1 MTPPA
6 AVRRPPLEEWLA
18 GRRGETEAALLR
30 VLPAAGEPLSDAMR
44 YSVLAGGKRLRPILA
59 LTLYDVCGGASP
71 VPSEVAEAAAALE
84 LVHTYSL
91 IHDDLPCM
99 DDDTLRRGRPTC
111 HVVHGE
117 AMALLAGDA
126 LQTLGFEL
134 LATRPSGKEAAPRRA
149 EAVALLARA
158 IGVSG
163 MAGGQALDLA
173 AQGAVGRGAGAAER
187 LREIHEKKTGRL
199 LQASAE
205 LGAVLAGAPPVRR
218 SDVARYGVLLGLL
231 FQIADDLLDVTASAD
246 ALGKTA
252 GKDAAQEKL
261 TYPALF
267 GLEGARA
274 ERDRALAAALE
285 AAEAVEGGPGILS
298 ELARY
303 AAHRDR

>member
-1 MTPPA
+1 MTPRA
-6 AVRRPPLEEWLA
+6 ALRRPPLEEWLA

-30 VLPAAGEPLSDAMR
+30 VLPAAGEPLADAMR

-59 LTLYDVCGGASP
+59 LTLYDVCGGAGP

-84 LVHTYSL
+84 LLHTYSL

-134 LATRPSGKEAAPRRA
+134 LATRPSGEAAAPRRA

-158 IGVSG
+158 IGASG

-173 AQGAVGRGAGAAER
+173 AQGSVRRGAGAADR

-205 LGAVLAGAPPVRR
+205 LGAVLAGAPPARR
-218 SDVARYGVLLGLL
+218 GLVARYGALLGLL

-267 GLEGARA
+267 GLAGARA
-274 ERDRALAAALE
+274 ERDRVLAEALE
-285 AAEAVEGGPGILS
+285 AAGAVEGGSGVLS